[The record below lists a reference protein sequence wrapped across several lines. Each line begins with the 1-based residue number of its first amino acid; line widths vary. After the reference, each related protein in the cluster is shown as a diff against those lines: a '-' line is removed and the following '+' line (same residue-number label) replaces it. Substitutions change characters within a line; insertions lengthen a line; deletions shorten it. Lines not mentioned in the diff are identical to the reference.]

1 MISFYSQEVDHGG
14 KLKKNSDVELS
25 EGFYFAK
32 IRSCKLL
39 ITLGH
44 TNVKTTRLYAWITD
58 TKVSNDMD
66 VLQENLQSIF
76 DKPLAQSIKSRK
88 KIAQADEVAQLAKK
102 LGVAL

>member
-1 MISFYSQEVDHGG
+1 MYNWVKAFTLRKFG
-14 KLKKNSDVELS
+14 
-25 EGFYFAK
+25 AA
-32 IRSCKLL
+32 KLL

-88 KIAQADEVAQLAKK
+88 KIAQADEVAKLAKK

>member
-25 EGFYFAK
+25 EGFTLREFGAAK
-32 IRSCKLL
+32 LM

-44 TNVKTTRLYAWITD
+44 TNVKTTRFYARITD
-58 TKVSNDMD
+58 TKISNDMD
-66 VLQENLQSIF
+66 VLQENLQGVF
-76 DKPLAQSIKSRK
+76 DKQMAQSIKSRK
-88 KIAQADEVAQLAKK
+88 KIAQADEIAQLAKE